1 LTQGIILD
9 EELAFLRTLE
19 KGIKEFNSK
28 TTSLGVGAV
37 VPKELAF
44 LLYDSCGFPLD
55 LTQVMAE
62 ERGWTVDLDGF
73 QQLMNEQKERSRK
86 KSSGSGDK
94 IILQAEQTDFIA
106 KTISASPTDD
116 SAKYSWVSMG
126 TGKPIK
132 AKVLAVWT
140 GKEFKSS
147 ATDSDGT
154 VGVLLDRT
162 NFYAEEG
169 GQEFDTGAFS
179 TSDASFDVNDTQKFG
194 PYVLHIG
201 TANGTIAVGA
211 EVECSPDFIRRHKLA
226 ANHTMTHVRLL
237 PLLPLL
243 LFLFFPSFRCRSRLY
258 QVLNLALRTHVGPD
272 CNQKGSEVTTAKF
285 RFDFS
290 NSNPVT
296 YEQIEKIEDQVRAI
310 ISHGAVVYKRTCSL
324 ADARRIRTLR
334 AVFGEVYPDPVRVVS
349 VGADIDALLAEPDS
363 DKWNAISVEFCGGTH
378 LDDAQEA
385 RYFAIVQEE
394 GVSKGVRRITGL
406 TGDAAAIALNDGEAL
421 LIRLDKAASNANVD
435 ELEKDI
441 AKVLT
446 LLP

>member
-37 VPKELAF
+37 VPRELAF

-140 GKEFKSS
+140 GKEFS
-147 ATDSDGT
+147 
-154 VGVLLDRT
+154 
-162 NFYAEEG
+162 
-169 GQEFDTGAFS
+169 
-179 TSDASFDVNDTQKFG
+179 
-194 PYVLHIG
+194 
-201 TANGTIAVGA
+201 
-211 EVECSPDFIRRHKLA
+211 
-226 ANHTMTHVRLL
+226 LL
-237 PLLPLL
+237 PLILMAPWVSCLIGQTFTPKKEAKSSILVPFPPPTHPL
-243 LFLFFPSFRCRSRLY
+243 
-258 QVLNLALRTHVGPD
+258 T
-272 CNQKGSEVTTAKF
+272 
-285 RFDFS
+285 
-290 NSNPVT
+290 
-296 YEQIEKIEDQVRAI
+296 
-310 ISHGAVVYKRTCSL
+310 
-324 ADARRIRTLR
+324 
-334 AVFGEVYPDPVRVVS
+334 
-349 VGADIDALLAEPDS
+349 
-363 DKWNAISVEFCGGTH
+363 
-378 LDDAQEA
+378 
-385 RYFAIVQEE
+385 
-394 GVSKGVRRITGL
+394 
-406 TGDAAAIALNDGEAL
+406 
-421 LIRLDKAASNANVD
+421 
-435 ELEKDI
+435 
-441 AKVLT
+441 
-446 LLP
+446 

>member
-1 LTQGIILD
+1 MQGIILD

-140 GKEFKSS
+140 GKEFKAS

-201 TANGTIAVGA
+201 TANGTVAVGA

-237 PLLPLL
+237 LLLL
-243 LFLFFPSFRCRSRLY
+243 LFLFFLASAAAHVFIRSSTLRYAPMLAPTAIRRAAKSPLLSSVSISPTPTLSLTSKSKRSKIKSVPLFLTEPSFTSALAAWLMPVASALFARFSARSTLIPFE
-258 QVLNLALRTHVGPD
+258 LSLLALTSMR
-272 CNQKGSEVTTAKF
+272 CWLNQ
-285 RFDFS
+285 
-290 NSNPVT
+290 
-296 YEQIEKIEDQVRAI
+296 
-310 ISHGAVVYKRTCSL
+310 
-324 ADARRIRTLR
+324 TLTNGTQ
-334 AVFGEVYPDPVRVVS
+334 F
-349 VGADIDALLAEPDS
+349 LLSSA
-363 DKWNAISVEFCGGTH
+363 
-378 LDDAQEA
+378 EA
-385 RYFAIVQEE
+385 R
-394 GVSKGVRRITGL
+394 T
-406 TGDAAAIALNDGEAL
+406 
-421 LIRLDKAASNANVD
+421 
-435 ELEKDI
+435 
-441 AKVLT
+441 
-446 LLP
+446 